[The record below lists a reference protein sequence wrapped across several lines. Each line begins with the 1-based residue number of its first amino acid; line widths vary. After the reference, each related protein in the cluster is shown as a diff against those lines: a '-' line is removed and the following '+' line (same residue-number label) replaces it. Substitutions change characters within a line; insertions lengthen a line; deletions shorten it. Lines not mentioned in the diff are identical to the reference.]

1 MEYPL
6 TKLIGKEKE
15 ENTYNC
21 SFKSSGGKNTTGLEN
36 ILGALRKNYLVG
48 KEVSVYSENGYHYGV
63 LQGFDKEFVYLDNYV
78 FDVKKLSIF
87 DYSKRAD
94 IGKAMVPREKVKSM
108 SEIPVRVPRNN
119 YKR

>member
-6 TKLIGKEKE
+6 TKLIGEEKE
-15 ENTYNC
+15 ENAYDC
-21 SFKSSGGKNTTGLEN
+21 SFKSSGGKNTIGLEK

-48 KEVSVYSENGYHYGV
+48 KEVSVYSEDGYHYGV

-78 FDVKKLSIF
+78 FNEKKLSIF

-94 IGKAMVPREKVKSM
+94 FEKAMVPREKVKSM
-108 SEIPVRVPRNN
+108 SEIPIRVPKTK